1 MFIFYHSFQ
10 NLKLYTQLTVAWTLF
25 VGFLNVHCLFFVGS
39 FTIISFVSYWTSP
52 DVPPE
57 DGWGHC
63 DEWQSLAKLEGWE
76 GCCNKRHG
84 EGTGCFMG
92 VGTDSF
98 WPSLEDWVKFPT
110 KVNRVKTNFL
120 NQSPRPQHNLLH
132 HDFSESIL
140 TVTQACLDSAS
151 WVPLPATSSAGPF
164 PPQGFSRLFSLPE
177 SSSQRST
184 GLISLPPSH
193 FGLNAV

>member
-39 FTIISFVSYWTSP
+39 FTIISFVSYWTFP
-52 DVPPE
+52 YVPPE

-76 GCCNKRHG
+76 GCCNKCHG

-110 KVNRVKTNFL
+110 KVNRVKLTSLTGPPDHSTICFTVTFL
-120 NQSPRPQHNLLH
+120 SLFFLSPRHAWLQPHGSPCQPQALQAHSHHRDFPGSFLCLNLLPRGPRGSFPCLPH
-132 HDFSESIL
+132 IL
-140 TVTQACLDSAS
+140 D
-151 WVPLPATSSAGPF
+151 
-164 PPQGFSRLFSLPE
+164 
-177 SSSQRST
+177 
-184 GLISLPPSH
+184 
-193 FGLNAV
+193 

>member
-39 FTIISFVSYWTSP
+39 FTIISFVSYWTIP

-76 GCCNKRHG
+76 GCCNKCHG

-110 KVNRVKTNFL
+110 KVNRVKLTSL
-120 NQSPRPQHNLLH
+120 TGPQ
-132 HDFSESIL
+132 
-140 TVTQACLDSAS
+140 TTAQSAS
-151 WVPLPATSSAGPF
+151 PWLFWVYSFCQPGMP
-164 PPQGFSRLFSLPE
+164 GFSLKGPLASHKLSRPIPTTGIFPALFSAW
-177 SSSQRST
+177 
-184 GLISLPPSH
+184 I
-193 FGLNAV
+193 